1 MVSKNAAL
9 VKRLSPLVKELKIFE
24 PIARKNAQAE
34 HSQLD
39 NVSFVS
45 KISSSV
51 IRSDALIIC
60 TECKEFWNIDSHIFA
75 QLNDKNI
82 FDGRNIFDKNSL
94 VSSGYN
100 YFGIGR

>member
-1 MVSKNAAL
+1 VT
-9 VKRLSPLVKELKIFE
+9 
-24 PIARKNAQAE
+24 
-34 HSQLD
+34 
-39 NVSFVS
+39 FVS

-60 TECKEFWNIDSHIFA
+60 TECKEFWNIDSDIFA

-82 FDGRNIFDKNSL
+82 FDGRNILDKNSL
-94 VSSGYN
+94 ASSGYN